1 MSAGVV
7 EVAEENYSVAAGCA
21 AGAVFVA
28 IILCFACQRKM
39 KRRVREDQIDDMQ
52 QQVDDRRHCYH
63 HNHSLLDHQQ
73 HHHYQ
78 YPQQNHAHSH
88 RNSFSQMD
96 EPALPLSDESEADQ
110 ASSPDS
116 VWPRMFSA
124 WMPSPR
130 RLLASKLYLFR
141 DVEPFYKTER
151 VVWIFERS
159 KRPTTVKID
168 TSHLIIIFE
177 TDTKSKKWSWRWELN
192 DQGALTLLNPGR
204 LLDCILMRICEEW
217 VLVLLLQRR
226 FRLVVVIV
234 SDLLT
239 DLLEI
244 VLRFKLNLNIRLE
257 FVRARSWKME
267 TTWTNLLLREA
278 LKNCLYVIF
287 DIFI

>member
-21 AGAVFVA
+21 AGAIFVA

-116 VWPRMFSA
+116 V
-124 WMPSPR
+124 
-130 RLLASKLYLFR
+130 
-141 DVEPFYKTER
+141 
-151 VVWIFERS
+151 
-159 KRPTTVKID
+159 
-168 TSHLIIIFE
+168 
-177 TDTKSKKWSWRWELN
+177 
-192 DQGALTLLNPGR
+192 
-204 LLDCILMRICEEW
+204 
-217 VLVLLLQRR
+217 
-226 FRLVVVIV
+226 
-234 SDLLT
+234 
-239 DLLEI
+239 
-244 VLRFKLNLNIRLE
+244 
-257 FVRARSWKME
+257 
-267 TTWTNLLLREA
+267 
-278 LKNCLYVIF
+278 
-287 DIFI
+287 